1 MSHDCHMTMYV
12 VQARQVQ
19 EVFPTVPLSSVVDD
33 LRMTHSVELTI
44 ENIIEGRVTIP
55 PVVSTQLETLK
66 GLY

>member
-1 MSHDCHMTMYV
+1 M
-12 VQARQVQ
+12 Q

-55 PVVSTQLETLK
+55 PVVSSQLVTLDW
-66 GLY
+66 